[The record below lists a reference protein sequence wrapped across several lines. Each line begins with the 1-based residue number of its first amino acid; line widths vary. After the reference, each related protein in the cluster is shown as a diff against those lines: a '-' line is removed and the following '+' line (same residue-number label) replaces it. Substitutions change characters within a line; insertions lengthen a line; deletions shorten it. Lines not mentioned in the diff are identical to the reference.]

1 MEYSYFDFQGVEEVL
16 REIFPKEKI
25 VFSELVMKITEG
37 ENIWETLWD
46 YFVAQIS
53 YEFQSARGN
62 MVQLLLIVLVA
73 AVFHN
78 FAEIYQ
84 NKQVSEL
91 GFYVLYMLFISICL
105 GTFRVLLDSVSAGVS
120 NLLNF
125 FKALGP
131 IYFMGVA
138 ITTGNVTSIAFYN
151 IMLFVI
157 YLTEVLVTNI
167 LLPLVQTFFI
177 LRILNEMSKEE
188 YLSKFGDL
196 IQMIV
201 KWILRIL
208 MAAVV
213 GMNVVQGM
221 LSPAIDAVKR
231 SALLRGGEAIPF
243 IGDAVGG
250 AAELM
255 LGTVVLIRN
264 GIGIAG
270 AVICIAICLIP
281 IAQMAGVVILYK
293 LAAAMVEPISEKRMV
308 NCIGNM
314 ADGASLLLQI
324 IITICVLFLI
334 VIAIVASST

>member
-270 AVICIAICLIP
+270 AVICIAICLVP

-293 LAAAMVEPISEKRMV
+293 LVAAMVEPISEKRMV

>member
-78 FAEIYQ
+78 FAEIFQ

-324 IITICVLFLI
+324 ILTICVLFLI

>member
-46 YFVAQIS
+46 YFVTQIS

-78 FAEIYQ
+78 FAEIFQ
-84 NKQVSEL
+84 NKQVPEL

-120 NLLNF
+120 NLLSF

-196 IQMIV
+196 IQMMV

-270 AVICIAICLIP
+270 VVICIAICLVP
-281 IAQMAGVVILYK
+281 IVQMAGIVILYK

>member
-270 AVICIAICLIP
+270 AVICIAICLVP

>member
-324 IITICVLFLI
+324 ILTICVLFLI